1 MSIMKGFL
9 FLGTGI
15 RMRLSLKYKLLMVF
29 LVVVVSGISTFF
41 FFTRKTFLQDKKLFV
56 LDWSLTTLKA
66 STSEIKLELKGRLD
80 ELQVMVP
87 RLFERAESTSISD
100 PKVNQGLSNRLSQEV
115 LAVTFYQA
123 TGGTFSPIRKHTNPD
138 LLQRLGLKSEAL
150 KELEAV
156 RPLATSDLTTHQNLA
171 LINRSIALKG
181 NTRNKNLPVLTLI
194 FNGNLAS
201 NPSSE
206 TAIAVDIT
214 QDFLQRSLKQSEL
227 ATLFLVTKK
236 GELVSHTD
244 EDQLLAFSGKPF
256 AHPALKRI
264 STSSL
269 PRESM
274 EIELDNEVY
283 LANIANT
290 GIGDVYLVSQIKQSD
305 AFQALSI
312 LTKQSFQIGLLIIS
326 LALIASV
333 IFSAKLTENIKKL
346 ESAARD
352 IGAGKFE
359 LKMNIKSGDEVEKV
373 ATAFEWM
380 TGKIVSLLKETAEKA
395 RMEEELATASLI
407 QNTILTPPKL
417 NIDTT
422 EVVPFYKSAS
432 ECGGDLWDAF
442 VKNNKLTVLLGD
454 ATGHGAPAAIVTA
467 VVKSCIATLTE
478 FDSKSVLSPTEML
491 TRINDIVYFSCKGQ
505 LLMTMSIAQLDL
517 ATGLLTIA
525 NAGHEAPLHVKSH
538 SELIADAKPKKPK
551 VDALFVRGERLGF
564 QAKSQY
570 ESLTVQ
576 LDPGDTIL
584 VYSDGISEANNP
596 EGKVWGE
603 RALKNTFASLA
614 SEPLENI
621 KTSLIRALDDFSRGE
636 PQKDDV
642 TFVLFGWKK
651 NDAQKTVKA
660 A

>member
-1 MSIMKGFL
+1 
-9 FLGTGI
+9 
-15 RMRLSLKYKLLMVF
+15 MRLSLKYKLLAVF
-29 LVVVVSGISTFF
+29 LLVVVSGISTFF

-87 RLFERAESTSISD
+87 RLFSSPESTSINDS
-100 PKVNQGLSNRLSQEV
+100 KVNQGLSNRLGQEV

-123 TGGTFSPIRKHTNPD
+123 TGGNFSPIRKHTNRT
-138 LLQRLGLKSEAL
+138 LLDSMGLKADAL
-150 KELEAV
+150 NQLESV
-156 RPLATSDLTTHQNLA
+156 RPLEPSDLSTRSQIV
-171 LINRSIALKG
+171 LINRTAELKG
-181 NTRNKNLPVLTLI
+181 VSETKKLHVLTLI
-194 FNGNLAS
+194 FNGNMVS

-214 QDFLQRSLKQSEL
+214 QDFLQKALKQSEL

-244 EDQLLAFSGKPF
+244 EEQLLAFSGKPF
-256 AHPALKRI
+256 SHPALKRI
-264 STSSL
+264 SATSL
-269 PRESM
+269 PRESL
-274 EIELDNEVY
+274 EIEIGKEVY

-290 GIGDVYLVSQIKQSD
+290 GIGDVYLVSQIKQAD
-305 AFQALSI
+305 AFRAMSI
-312 LTKQSFQIGLLIIS
+312 LTKQSFEIGLLIIS

-346 ESAARD
+346 ESAAREV
-352 IGAGKFE
+352 GTGNFN
-359 LKMNIKSGDEVEKV
+359 LKMNIHSGDEVEKV

-417 NIDTT
+417 SIEAT
-422 EVVPFYKSAS
+422 EVVPFYKSAT

-478 FDSKSVLSPTEML
+478 FEQKTTLTPTEML
-491 TRINDIVYFSCKGQ
+491 KRINEIVYQSCKGQ

-517 ATGLLTIA
+517 DTGLLTLA
-525 NAGHEAPLHVKSH
+525 NAGHEAPLHVKAQ
-538 SELIADAKPKKPK
+538 SERSSEGKSTKAK
-551 VDALFVRGERLGF
+551 VESLFVRGERLGF
-564 QAKSQY
+564 QAQSHY
-570 ESLTVQ
+570 ESLSVQ
-576 LDPGDTIL
+576 LEPGDTVL
-584 VYSDGISEANNP
+584 VYSDGISEANNL
-596 EGKVWGE
+596 EGKIWGE
-603 RALKNTFASLA
+603 RALKNAFGALANESLDQ
-614 SEPLENI
+614 I
-621 KTSLIRALDDFSRGE
+621 KTSLIHSLDQFTQGAA
-636 PQKDDV
+636 QKDDV

-651 NDAQKTVKA
+651 SQIQRASRA

>member
-1 MSIMKGFL
+1 
-9 FLGTGI
+9 
-15 RMRLSLKYKLLMVF
+15 MRLSLKYKLLLVF
-29 LVVVVSGISTFF
+29 LLVVVSGISTFF

-80 ELQVMVP
+80 ELQAMVP
-87 RLFERAESTSISD
+87 RLFEASAATPIDD

-123 TGGTFSPIRKHTNPD
+123 TGGKFSAIKKHSNKKLLNNLGLNPD
-138 LLQRLGLKSEAL
+138 AL
-150 KELEAV
+150 KQLESM
-156 RPLATSDLTTHQNLA
+156 RPLGSDDLATKSNIV
-171 LINRSIALKG
+171 LINRSASLKG
-181 NTRNKNLPVLTLI
+181 ISEQKNLPILTLI
-194 FNGNLAS
+194 FNGNMIS
-201 NPSSE
+201 DPSSE

-214 QDFLQRSLKQSEL
+214 QDFLQKPLKQSEL

-236 GELVSHTD
+236 GDLVSHTD
-244 EDQLLAFSGKPF
+244 DDQLLAFSGKPF
-256 AHPALKRI
+256 SHPVLKRI
-264 STSSL
+264 SSSSL
-269 PRESM
+269 PRESL
-274 EIELDNEVY
+274 EIELNKELY

-312 LTKQSFQIGLLIIS
+312 LTKQSFEIGLLIIS

-346 ESAARD
+346 ESAARE
-352 IGAGKFE
+352 IGTGNFE
-359 LKMNIKSGDEVEKV
+359 LKMNIHSGDEVERV

-380 TGKIVSLLKETAEKA
+380 TGKIVSLLKDTAEKA

-417 NIDTT
+417 SIDATD
-422 EVVPFYKSAS
+422 VVPFYKSAS

-478 FDSKSVLSPTEML
+478 FETKSVLTPTEML
-491 TRINDIVYFSCKGQ
+491 RRINDIVFQACKGQ

-517 ATGLLTIA
+517 DTGLLTIA
-525 NAGHEAPLHVKSH
+525 NAGHEAPLHVKPNKS
-538 SELIADAKPKKPK
+538 K

-564 QAKSQY
+564 QGHTEY

-576 LDPGDTIL
+576 LEPGDTIL

-596 EGKVWGE
+596 EGKIWGE
-603 RALKNTFASLA
+603 RALKKVFGSLA
-614 SEPLENI
+614 NEPLETI
-621 KTSLIRALDDFSRGE
+621 KTSLVKSLDDFANGAI
-636 PQKDDV
+636 QKDDV

-651 NDAQKTVKA
+651 NQKQQSSKA